1 MTTERED
8 RSGRKRDDAPT
19 VMSTRASPMTANLTG
34 ARSVSMVAATVVRA
48 AGEPNSSEEA
58 ESRLDDIFRGNGQH
72 QHDDVAGFHR

>member
-1 MTTERED
+1 MTLERED
-8 RSGRKRDDAPT
+8 RSGRKHDDAPT

-72 QHDDVAGFHR
+72 QHDDVAGWM